1 MKMGASLLMVF
12 LTTLYKKK
20 QTPKS
25 EEKKYMPSCNVE
37 WVNGHMKY
45 GGMNRGVR
53 NPNGKH

>member
-1 MKMGASLLMVF
+1 MGASLLMVF